1 MVLMEAGA
9 DCVARAIVH
18 ALLAATSVDR
28 SADGGLA
35 IRSWSEAFPSALA

>member
-1 MVLMEAGA
+1 MEAGA

-28 SADGGLA
+28 TADGGIAL
-35 IRSWSEAFPSALA
+35 RSWSDAFPSALGR